1 MAKVKLDKT
10 DLEILRM
17 LQKNARVSISEISQ
31 KVNISR
37 PSVKS
42 RIQNLEKMGVIKKFT
57 VILDKSAIV
66 ENIALFLIIR
76 SQNPEIL
83 RKLLNFE
90 EIQELHQLLGRK
102 NILLKAL
109 VKNIS
114 EIQNLTSKL
123 NSLGIYDFE
132 YYIVVDTPK
141 SEYDQ
146 EVGPEIGVSL
156 ECEYCGSQITGEVKR
171 LKIHMKDYYFCCPV
185 CMRKFKK
192 SYERLKKRT

>member
-1 MAKVKLDKT
+1 M
-10 DLEILRM
+10 EILRI

-76 SQNPEIL
+76 SQNPELL

-132 YYIVVDTPK
+132 YYIVTDTPK

-156 ECEYCGSQITGEVKR
+156 ECEYCGSPITGEIKR
-171 LKIHMKDYYFCCPV
+171 LRIHMKDHYFCCPV

-192 SYERLKKRT
+192 SYERLKERT